1 MQTTDPKLG
10 NFAPTLNLLDE
21 RREAGMKNE
30 YQVLNYPEC
39 VDGRDLE
46 NTLDREDLVNMLGF
60 CTNGDGAR
68 DGSGRAGALEGIPM
82 DALVTLIRD
91 ARCR

>member
-1 MQTTDPKLG
+1 
-10 NFAPTLNLLDE
+10 
-21 RREAGMKNE
+21 MKNE

-60 CTNGDGAR
+60 CTAFNGDGVR
-68 DGSGRAGALEGIPM
+68 DGSGRAEALEGIPM
-82 DALVTLIRD
+82 DALVTLLRD